1 MQTSLDK
8 HLWNQISLLL
18 SKRSVSWVYGNFDQ
32 LWTDEYYSTESNWLS
47 QTMWVHGVQGR
58 TDNTKWNFSFTRAFE
73 QLFQVVGNPL
83 QMTLPNTTQLFIK
96 FDNPSI
102 LTEKEEEAY
111 SIGSLVADC
120 GGVLGLFIGFNFIM
134 VWDVIHTSMRKL
146 KFERN
151 MQWNI

>member
-1 MQTSLDK
+1 
-8 HLWNQISLLL
+8 
-18 SKRSVSWVYGNFDQ
+18 
-32 LWTDEYYSTESNWLS
+32 
-47 QTMWVHGVQGR
+47 
-58 TDNTKWNFSFTRAFE
+58 
-73 QLFQVVGNPL
+73 
-83 QMTLPNTTQLFIK
+83 MTLPNTTQLFIK

-146 KFERN
+146 KFECN
-151 MQWNI
+151 MQ